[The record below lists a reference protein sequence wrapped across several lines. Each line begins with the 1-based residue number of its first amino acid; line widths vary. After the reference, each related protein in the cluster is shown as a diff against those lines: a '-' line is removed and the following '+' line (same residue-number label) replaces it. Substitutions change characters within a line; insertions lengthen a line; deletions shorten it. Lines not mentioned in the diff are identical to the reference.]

1 MAGFPFEQMTL
12 IGEAVAAIG
21 SPAFPDAL
29 RQLCLDVYGFDS
41 LFVSV
46 FSADQ
51 PPLQLYSDL
60 DPEATRRTVGPY
72 LSFAYLLDPFYG
84 VYRSDPGDRVV
95 SLDDCAP
102 DDFRESEYYRM
113 FYAETGLYDEIVM
126 LVASTEGTAIAL
138 SLGQRTEDCRPG
150 PQARAHLD
158 GLLPVVSE
166 LCRKHWPQPVSG
178 SAASEPAA
186 DMVFATLSQLKVST
200 REGEIIRLMLKGH
213 STKSIARI
221 LGNSPETVKVH
232 RKRIYSKL
240 KISSQGEL
248 FSLLLGGAG
257 G

>member
-1 MAGFPFEQMTL
+1 MTGFPFEQMTS
-12 IGEAVAAIG
+12 IGKAVAAIG

-29 RQLCLDVYGFDS
+29 RQLCLGAYGFDS

-46 FSADQ
+46 FSSDQ

-60 DPEATRRTVGPY
+60 DPEATRRTIGPY
-72 LSFAYLLDPFYG
+72 LGFAYLLDPFYG
-84 VYRSDPGDRVV
+84 LYLGDPGDRVV

-102 DDFRESEYYRM
+102 DDFRTSEYYRM

-126 LVASTEGTAIAL
+126 LVSSAGGTAIAL
-138 SLGQRTEDCRPG
+138 SLGQRTADCRPG

-158 GLLPVVSE
+158 ALLPVISE
-166 LCRKHWPQPVSG
+166 LCRKHWPQP
-178 SAASEPAA
+178 AAKAGDGEPAA
-186 DMVFATLSQLKVST
+186 DRVFATLSQLKVST

-240 KISSQGEL
+240 KIASQGEL